1 MGPLQVGSGGFLI
14 ELGENAQRGRFY
26 SLHSMD
32 VFLGFSRSLVPP
44 WDLAM
49 VLEGL
54 KDPPFEQLQGVD
66 VTFVSRKAVLR
77 LALASENCVSD
88 IHALSAHPC
97 A

>member
-1 MGPLQVGSGGFLI
+1 
-14 ELGENAQRGRFY
+14 
-26 SLHSMD
+26 
-32 VFLGFSRSLVPP
+32 
-44 WDLAM
+44 M

-66 VTFVSRKAVLR
+66 VTFVSRKAVLW